1 MIRRDYYHN
10 RSCTPSY
17 IGQGKLAR
25 LVRFPIRY
33 FRRRST
39 PDHRYRIRFVFID
52 LPSDDQI
59 LTMVGAHFL
68 HTLIIRYKNPTN
80 TSVPAATIY
89 ETPDAS
95 KESLN
100 LLTLVAELY
109 NAGVVGPKLIYDLI
123 RGFIDAGLGEQEVE
137 ALLKV
142 VKRES

>member
-1 MIRRDYYHN
+1 MGI
-10 RSCTPSY
+10 
-17 IGQGKLAR
+17 
-25 LVRFPIRY
+25 
-33 FRRRST
+33 
-39 PDHRYRIRFVFID
+39 
-52 LPSDDQI
+52 
-59 LTMVGAHFL
+59 GAHFL

-142 VKRES
+142 VKRE